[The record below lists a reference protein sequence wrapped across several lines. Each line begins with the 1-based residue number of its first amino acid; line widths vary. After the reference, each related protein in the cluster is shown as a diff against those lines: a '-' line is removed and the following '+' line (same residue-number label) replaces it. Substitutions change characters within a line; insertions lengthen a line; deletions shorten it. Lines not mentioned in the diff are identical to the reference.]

1 MRKRFHGLKKIKLRQ
16 SWNKY
21 NLFNLSRVEP
31 PRIADRTFFQ
41 QKWIAKAITRAYH
54 GETVR
59 EKHWIRMFRRTIRSV
74 VPMDYKM
81 LAEKDGSEQAEGR
94 GSGLE
99 LPPDQRPRPFPRT
112 PYLNMTYA
120 PTERRLDTAI
130 FRALFASSTR
140 QARQFVVHGYV
151 KVNGKKM
158 IYPGYQLNPGDM
170 FQVEPDRVLY
180 ATGAPKDK
188 FERRAGRRIR
198 AKSSKKASTS
208 EGSEDVESQVSKS
221 DPIPEP
227 TSTERTPKET
237 LQSLLSQAKSLLAT
251 PSTSLTAKR
260 KQDLRAFQRTVKR
273 TISRPQ
279 ALTAT
284 SLDSQLA
291 EIVARM
297 APAPQVE
304 PGLPSASAD
313 EVPQLSSSEL
323 QAEAATL
330 NPAQL
335 RTLRDALKDAR
346 ENPVDASK
354 PYATPWRPREWMSAF
369 AFVPRYLEVHQRV
382 CAAVYLRHPVAR
394 PGLAEVPTP
403 YGIEINTLAHN
414 WYLRRR

>member
-1 MRKRFHGLKKIKLRQ
+1 
-16 SWNKY
+16 
-21 NLFNLSRVEP
+21 
-31 PRIADRTFFQ
+31 
-41 QKWIAKAITRAYH
+41 
-54 GETVR
+54 
-59 EKHWIRMFRRTIRSV
+59 
-74 VPMDYKM
+74 
-81 LAEKDGSEQAEGR
+81 
-94 GSGLE
+94 
-99 LPPDQRPRPFPRT
+99 
-112 PYLNMTYA
+112 
-120 PTERRLDTAI
+120 
-130 FRALFASSTR
+130 
-140 QARQFVVHGYV
+140 
-151 KVNGKKM
+151 M

-188 FERRAGRRIR
+188 LERRAGRKIR
-198 AKSSKKASTS
+198 ARGSKKASVS
-208 EGSEDVESQVSKS
+208 EGSEDAEPQTPKS
-221 DPIPEP
+221 EPPPEP
-227 TSTERTPKET
+227 TSTIKNPKEA
-237 LQSLLSQAKSLLAT
+237 LQSLLSQAKELLAT
-251 PSTSLTAKR
+251 PSTSLRAKR

-273 TISRPQ
+273 TLGRPD

-297 APAPQVE
+297 TPAPKSR
-304 PGLPSASAD
+304 PPPPSSSTP
-313 EVPQLSSSEL
+313 EVPQLSTRGL

-330 NPAQL
+330 DSAQL

-346 ENPVDASK
+346 ENPVDPSK

-403 YGIEINTLAHN
+403 YGMEINTLAHL

>member
-1 MRKRFHGLKKIKLRQ
+1 
-16 SWNKY
+16 
-21 NLFNLSRVEP
+21 
-31 PRIADRTFFQ
+31 
-41 QKWIAKAITRAYH
+41 
-54 GETVR
+54 
-59 EKHWIRMFRRTIRSV
+59 
-74 VPMDYKM
+74 
-81 LAEKDGSEQAEGR
+81 
-94 GSGLE
+94 
-99 LPPDQRPRPFPRT
+99 
-112 PYLNMTYA
+112 
-120 PTERRLDTAI
+120 
-130 FRALFASSTR
+130 
-140 QARQFVVHGYV
+140 
-151 KVNGKKM
+151 M

-188 FERRAGRRIR
+188 SERRAGRRIR

-208 EGSEDVESQVSKS
+208 EESEDVESQVSKS

-297 APAPQVE
+297 APAPQAQPVS
-304 PGLPSASAD
+304 PSASAD
-313 EVPQLSSSEL
+313 EVPQLSSAEL

-346 ENPVDASK
+346 ENPIDASK